1 MKHLLFLLVVLVAC
15 YGVWHFVPKQERDE
29 GIRLISRHGIRLGA
43 LVAVVLALL
52 AVAYYA
58 SSARIL

>member
-1 MKHLLFLLVVLVAC
+1 MKHLLLLLVVLVAC
-15 YGVWHFVPKQERDE
+15 YGVWHFVPKRERDE